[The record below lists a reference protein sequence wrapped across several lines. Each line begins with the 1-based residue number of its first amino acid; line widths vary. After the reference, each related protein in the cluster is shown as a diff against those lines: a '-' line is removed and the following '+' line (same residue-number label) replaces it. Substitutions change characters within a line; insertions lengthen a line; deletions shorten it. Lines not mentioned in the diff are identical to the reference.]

1 MMKQQK
7 KNLAAGLLAV
17 TLLAAL
23 ALAGLTYHRE
33 IWAVLTQQAAR
44 DAFIGWV
51 RGSGPVGLAAFF
63 GIQVLQ
69 VVVAFLPGEPIEL
82 AAGLLYGTWGGLA
95 LCLAGVLAGTVGVYY
110 TAKFLGARA
119 VAGEKL
125 AKYRFLRDGAHVQFA
140 LFLLFFIPGT
150 PKDWLVY
157 LGPFLPVP
165 ARNFFLISTLARIP
179 SVLSSTFAAASF
191 AAGSWR
197 VAAVVYLCTG
207 LAAAVCVWK
216 EEAILRWISRRKGRG
231 TNRGE

>member
-1 MMKQQK
+1 MNKQR
-7 KNLAAGLLAV
+7 KNLAAGLLAAA
-17 TLLAAL
+17 LLAAL

-33 IWAVLTQQAAR
+33 IWAVLTQQTAR
-44 DAFIGWV
+44 DAFIDWV

-165 ARNFFLISTLARIP
+165 ARSFFLISTLARIP

-191 AAGSWR
+191 AAGSWQ
-197 VAAVVYLCTG
+197 VAAVVYGLTG
-207 LAAAVCVWK
+207 LAAGLCVWK
-216 EEAILRWISRRKGRG
+216 EEAILHWLGQLKARRAERGGR
-231 TNRGE
+231 